1 MYVTIFFEMRS
12 GGECDRFFAYL
23 QEHPKDVWSYEARVR
38 EHFHASFW
46 VHWTDAD
53 IVATAVQR
61 VRLSAAASLIE
72 YRVALRAGVPDPALL
87 VDQLWR
93 CENVQ
98 EGVVGGHWRCT
109 RGTSGTARRRG
120 RRTRATTGGCGG
132 TRCAC
137 GRCWGGCGRCCRSR
151 GMRVFIRGSP
161 AARRAR

>member
-1 MYVTIFFEMRS
+1 MYVTICFEMRS

-53 IVATAVQR
+53 VVATAVQR

-87 VDQLWR
+87 VDQLRR

-98 EGVVGGHWRCT
+98 EGVVGGHWRVHAWYKRDGEET
-109 RGTSGTARRRG
+109 WTADAGNDGRLRRYAVRVRALLG
-120 RRTRATTGGCGG
+120 RVRALLQEPGG
-132 TRCAC
+132 AC
-137 GRCWGGCGRCCRSR
+137 LY
-151 GMRVFIRGSP
+151 
-161 AARRAR
+161 